1 MLRFKSFLLESEVK
15 LRQGLSHISDLKH
28 DQLSNLV
35 SSGKVQGDVTEKS
48 DGSAFEVG
56 HDEHGFFTRTSHSDK
71 MRNAGDYQEAARKRF
86 GEGFDPSISA
96 HFDRI
101 HKELHSNP
109 KLTSYLAQ
117 TPGKS
122 IKGEIFYK
130 PHGKPTDSG
139 ELRFVG
145 TAYDPKK
152 MGNSGSFIVHSKLAD
167 NAHHNIEHLKTLGDE
182 NFNIDH
188 DDINK
193 KVNVDVS
200 GEKEAL
206 SKINPELLKSRKLS
220 DKEAKLAETE
230 KLNSIKSSIHNKL
243 KDHLSGLK
251 GKWGSETEG
260 YVIHPPVGSSAP
272 RVKIISDTFKQ
283 NKQNFKVGNK

>member
-1 MLRFKSFLLESEVK
+1 MLRFKSFLLESEGK
-15 LRQGLSHISDLKH
+15 LRQGLSHVSDLKH

-35 SSGKVQGDVTEKS
+35 SSGNIHGDVTEKS

-71 MRNAGDYQEAARKRF
+71 MRNSGDYQSAAKKKF

-109 KLTSYLAQ
+109 KLTSYLAK

-122 IKGEIFYK
+122 MKGEIFYK
-130 PHGKPTDSG
+130 PHGKPTESG

-152 MGNSGSFIVHSKLAD
+152 MGESGSFIVHSKLSD
-167 NAHHNIEHLKTLGDE
+167 NSHHDINHLKTLGDE

-188 DDINK
+188 DDVNK
-193 KVNVDVS
+193 KVNIDVS
-200 GEKEAL
+200 KEKEDL
-206 SKINPELLKSRKLS
+206 SKINTDLLSSRKKA
-220 DKEAKLAETE
+220 DKEAKMAENA
-230 KLNSIKSSIHNKL
+230 KLDSIKSSIHNKL
-243 KDHLSGLK
+243 KGHLSELK
-251 GKWGSETEG
+251 PKWGSETEG
-260 YVIHPPVGSSAP
+260 YVIHPHKGSSAP
-272 RVKIISDTFKQ
+272 RIKVISDTFKQ